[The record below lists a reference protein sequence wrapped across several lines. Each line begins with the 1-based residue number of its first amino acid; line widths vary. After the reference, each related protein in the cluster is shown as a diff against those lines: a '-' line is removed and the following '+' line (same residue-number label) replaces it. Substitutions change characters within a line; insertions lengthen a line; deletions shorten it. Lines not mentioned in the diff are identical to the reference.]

1 VTVGDVIAPLFGP
14 VDWERLL
21 LPTTPLLETV
31 IRGSFVYLALF
42 ALLRFVFRRES
53 GAARI
58 SMLLLLVLLADAA
71 QNAMAD
77 DYTSV
82 TDGLLL
88 VGTIMAWDYVLDWTA
103 SRFPAV
109 QDLIHPRPLLL
120 IRNGRILNANLKRE
134 LMSEEELWSGLRQHG
149 VEDVSDVKTAYLEGD
164 GQLSVLR
171 RGQKGGH
178 DDNSPRARRRA
189 AAR

>member
-1 VTVGDVIAPLFGP
+1 MSDVIAPLFAP

-88 VGTIMAWDYVLDWTA
+88 VGTIMAWDYLLDWTA
-103 SRFPAV
+103 SRFPAL
-109 QDLIHPRPLLL
+109 QD
-120 IRNGRILNANLKRE
+120 
-134 LMSEEELWSGLRQHG
+134 
-149 VEDVSDVKTAYLEGD
+149 LEGD

-178 DDNSPRARRRA
+178 DDNSPQARRRA

>member
-1 VTVGDVIAPLFGP
+1 VTVGDVIAPLFGR

-58 SMLLLLVLLADAA
+58 SMLLLLV
-71 QNAMAD
+71 
-77 DYTSV
+77 
-82 TDGLLL
+82 
-88 VGTIMAWDYVLDWTA
+88 
-103 SRFPAV
+103 
-109 QDLIHPRPLLL
+109 
-120 IRNGRILNANLKRE
+120 
-134 LMSEEELWSGLRQHG
+134 WSGLRQHG
-149 VEDVSDVKTAYLEGD
+149 VEDVSDVKAAYLEGD

-178 DDNSPRARRRA
+178 DDNSPQARRRA
-189 AAR
+189 AR

>member
-1 VTVGDVIAPLFGP
+1 VTVSDVIAPLFAP

-88 VGTIMAWDYVLDWTA
+88 VGTIMAWDYLLDWTA

-120 IRNGRILNANLKRE
+120 IRNGRILRANLKRE
-134 LMSEEELWSGLRQHG
+134 LVSEEEMWSGLRQHG
-149 VEDVSDVKTAYLEGD
+149 VEDVSDVKAAYLEGD
-164 GQLSVLR
+164 GQLSVFR

-178 DDNSPRARRRA
+178 DDSSPQARRRA

>member
-1 VTVGDVIAPLFGP
+1 LGDVIAPLFAP

-88 VGTIMAWDYVLDWTA
+88 VGTIMAWDYLLDWTA

-120 IRNGRILNANLKRE
+120 IRNGRILRANLKRE
-134 LMSEEELWSGLRQHG
+134 LVSEEELWSGLRQHG
-149 VEDVSDVKTAYLEGD
+149 VEDVSDVKAAYLEGD
-164 GQLSVLR
+164 GQMSVLR
-171 RGQKGGH
+171 RGKKGGH
-178 DDNSPRARRRA
+178 DDNPQVRRRA